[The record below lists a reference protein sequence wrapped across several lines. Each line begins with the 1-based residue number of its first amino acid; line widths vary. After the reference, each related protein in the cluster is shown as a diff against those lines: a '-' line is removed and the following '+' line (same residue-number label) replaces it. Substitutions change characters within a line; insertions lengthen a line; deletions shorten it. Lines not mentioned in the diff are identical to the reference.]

1 MLLEFWFTDGY
12 EMMHK
17 AWSSIEKMPY
27 CFSRSSIKFQG
38 HTGPKKMPI
47 LNGIGHFHAVIPVEF
62 TDGFEMMH
70 KAWRGI
76 EEAPIIFRGHPSNF
90 KIIWAK
96 KIDDLNPIWLRL
108 PGQAQLWNP
117 LDLPYLKSYFSTK
130 LSFSELFLHIPVLRP
145 SLVLWCLE

>member
-1 MLLEFWFTDGY
+1 
-12 EMMHK
+12 MMHK

-76 EEAPIIFRGHPSNF
+76 EEAPYNF
-90 KIIWAK
+90 SRSSIKFQ
-96 KIDDLNPIWLRL
+96 DHM
-108 PGQAQLWNP
+108 GQKNWW
-117 LDLPYLKSYFSTK
+117 F
-130 LSFSELFLHIPVLRP
+130 
-145 SLVLWCLE
+145 